1 MAGWEPPVVDTDVSE
16 GPVDEAA
23 EGVDMDWDAA
33 QLLPDVIEEGNQL
46 GQAIDVNND
55 VDNGGV
61 PLDEPEPGES
71 VLVPIDG
78 VESTEPTEGGGQ
90 T

>member
-1 MAGWEPPVVDTDVSE
+1 MAGWEPPVVETDISE
-16 GPVDEAA
+16 GPIDKAA

-46 GQAIDVNND
+46 GQVIDVEDD
-55 VDNGGV
+55 VDNGGI
-61 PLDEPEPGES
+61 PLDVPAPGEN
-71 VLVPIDG
+71 VMLPVDG
-78 VESTEPTEGGGQ
+78 LESSEPPEGGGQ